1 MKKALLIT
9 PMSKNII
16 HYDSYDYIGV
26 DSGALL
32 LMEEN
37 IPMCF
42 AVGDF
47 DSMTEDEFQRLQGT
61 CQIIQHPVQKNET
74 DSELAIS
81 LCEKKGYDE
90 IVLYGALS
98 GRIDHTLAN
107 IRLLMYRYP
116 RLVLLDEHQ
125 KITVLSKG
133 EHVIK
138 KTYTHVSFFALEDTI
153 ITLEGFAYPLYKESI
168 TVKDIFCVSNSIVHE
183 QAKVT
188 LDKGKVLCV
197 QSNVK

>member
-9 PMSKNII
+9 PMSKHITKD
-16 HYDSYDYIGV
+16 DSYDYIGV

-32 LMEEN
+32 LMKEN
-37 IPMCF
+37 IPIRF

-47 DSMTEDEFQRLQGT
+47 DSMTEDEFKMLQGT
-61 CQIIQHPVQKNET
+61 CQIIKHPVQKNET

-81 LCEKKGYDE
+81 LCQQMGYEE

-116 RLVLLDEHQ
+116 RLVLLDNHQ
-125 KITVLSKG
+125 KITLLSKG
-133 EHVIK
+133 EHRIK
-138 KTYTHVSFFALEDTI
+138 NVYAHVSFFAIEDAI
-153 ITLEGFAYPLYKESI
+153 ITLDGFTYPLCKEPIS
-168 TVKDIFCVSNSIVHE
+168 VKDVFCVSNSILYE
-183 QAKVT
+183 EAKVT
-188 LDKGKVLCV
+188 LDAGKVLCI

>member
-9 PMSKNII
+9 PMSKHII
-16 HYDSYDYIGV
+16 KDDSYDYIGV

-32 LMEEN
+32 LMKEN
-37 IPMCF
+37 IPMRF

-47 DSMTEDEFQRLQGT
+47 DSMSDEEFQSLQGI
-61 CQIIQHPVQKNET
+61 CQIVKHPVQKNET

-81 LCEKKGYDE
+81 LCQKMGYDE

-116 RLVLLDEHQ
+116 RLVILDDLQ
-125 KITVLSKG
+125 KLTLLSKG
-133 EHVIK
+133 EHVLK
-138 KTYTHVSFFALEDTI
+138 KIYMHISFFALEETI
-153 ITLEGFAYPLYKESI
+153 ITLEGFAYPLYKEPIS
-168 TVKDIFCVSNSIVHE
+168 VKDIFCVSNSIVDE
-183 QAKVT
+183 EAKVI
-188 LDKGKVLCV
+188 LDKGKVLCI